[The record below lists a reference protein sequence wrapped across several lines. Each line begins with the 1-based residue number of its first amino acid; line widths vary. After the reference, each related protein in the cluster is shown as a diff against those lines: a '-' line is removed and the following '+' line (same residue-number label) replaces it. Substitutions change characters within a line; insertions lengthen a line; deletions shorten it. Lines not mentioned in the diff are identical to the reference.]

1 MANDLKVIQR
11 QIIPQ
16 AIDLGGSNAF
26 SRIQGAL
33 TELADY
39 TSGKAVEIFTEQA
52 AQKGKELALEKR
64 GIPQDLT
71 MGINAATKAY
81 NNAYH
86 EMTAGLLSVRLNE
99 LLGKNLSLKSDPKT
113 LGKNSLGDL
122 NALNNATWLGF
133 QSEIPKSM
141 QADMEYS
148 FIQGSQK
155 TLDMLGSTLS
165 KFNDDKIKAEMKI
178 VGDRAKAEYAATILT
193 GNKQQESQALS
204 EVMRW
209 INNSATLN
217 GMSDIQKQDQLRQIQ
232 DIAIDGHVHR
242 EMMEAVIKDGEPGLS
257 QYITKVVNSTPEQL
271 GITPA
276 QKQIMVES
284 ALKYN
289 TDITKQMN
297 VASTQGYNNIVLESI
312 YNPGSI
318 TSLQQLNAKIDEQA
332 QKGFPLSQNQ
342 QIQVASKVLGKN
354 KAEAK
359 RAQTNAQINESVS
372 SGDIDIVNYTNT
384 EINHYWEDILKG
396 SMDKVAQMESDGTLN
411 PGQTKLWQMEAQSA
425 VNIQRDVPALTARL
439 EARLTGPNSNN
450 VQDGIRQYSFLK
462 TNNPQA
468 LKGLSPKI
476 DAFTS
481 TILEKAQNVT
491 DPVTIERIIAEA
503 REGVLNADQDVV
515 EARINSYRAFAKK
528 SPNAVDNEIRAA
540 LGISRGIFSDF
551 AFKQP
556 IPDFQRAR
564 YNRIL
569 ETNIPLY
576 EEKDRQL
583 AFKKTNEEFNNIYK
597 KDPGFAPANMSVSNA
612 ISNLPWSK
620 TTGPMNSNQV
630 SQAISQLIDV
640 NAKFPGKTGFTIEAS
655 SKMPKFPASV
665 SEKDKLEKNFAPNG
679 HWIKFNGID
688 VRAYA
693 MSPNYSST
701 NPYAPNAYQ
710 IFIGYTGADGKS
722 PEVIRPLTSINT
734 KKLPNGK
741 EVSSMGSALIT
752 IYPPNIYIPT
762 LYKHQQNT
770 SAATGF
776 DAAAFNVVDQAN
788 PIRLRDFFA
797 GSSSEDASLANAAK
811 LLSAKNKK
819 VAKEVPSKS
828 KAIEEQ
834 FEAER
839 LVREAVEAT
848 KRKK

>member
-64 GIPQDLT
+64 GIPQELKP
-71 MGINAATKAY
+71 GINAATSAY
-81 NNAYH
+81 NNAYN

-99 LLGKNLSLKSDPKT
+99 LLGKNLSLKSDPSQ
-113 LGKNSLGDL
+113 LGPKSIGEL

-133 QSEIPKSM
+133 QSEIPKNM

-148 FIQGSQK
+148 FLQGSQK
-155 TLDMLGSTLS
+155 TLESLGGTLA
-165 KFNDDKIKAEMKI
+165 KFNKENIEKDLKI
-178 VGDRAKAEYAATILT
+178 VGDNAKANYAATILT
-193 GNKQQESQALS
+193 GDKQQESQALS

-209 INNSATLN
+209 VNNSATLN
-217 GMSDIQKQDQLRQIQ
+217 GMTDVQKQDQFRQIQ

-396 SMDKVAQMESDGTLN
+396 SMEKVAQMEQDGELA
-411 PGQTKLWQMEAQSA
+411 PGQVKGWQMEAQSA
-425 VNIQRDVPALTARL
+425 VNIQRDVPALTERI

-450 VQDGIRQYSFLK
+450 IQDGIKQYTFLK
-462 TNNPQA
+462 ENNPLA
-468 LKGLSPKI
+468 LKGLSPKT
-476 DAFTS
+476 DAFAT
-481 TILEKAQNVT
+481 TIIAKAKDVR
-491 DPVTIERIIAEA
+491 DPITIERIIAEA
-503 REGVLNADQDVV
+503 KEGVLDADAAVV
-515 EARINSYRAFAKK
+515 ESRVAGYKAFAKK
-528 SPNAVDNEIRAA
+528 HPNAVDNEIRAT
-540 LGISRGIFSDF
+540 LGISRGILSDYS
-551 AFKQP
+551 FKEP
-556 IPDFQRAR
+556 IPDVQRER
-564 YNRIL
+564 YNKIL
-569 ETNIPLY
+569 NTNIPLY
-576 EEKDRQL
+576 EDMQL
-583 AFKKTNEEFNNIYK
+583 ALKKTNEEMNNIYK
-597 KDPGFAPANMSVSNA
+597 KDPGFAPPKMTVSNS

-630 SQAISQLIDV
+630 SQAISQILDV
-640 NAKFPGKTGFTIEAS
+640 NAKFPGKTGFTLEPS
-655 SKMPKFPASV
+655 EKMPKFPDTV
-665 SEKDKLEKNFAPNG
+665 SEKDKLEKKFAPNG
-679 HWIKFNGID
+679 HWMKINGVD
-688 VRAYA
+688 RKVYL

-710 IFIGYTGADGKS
+710 VYWGDTGADGKS
-722 PEVIRPLTSINT
+722 PEAIRPLTSITT

-741 EVSSMGSALIT
+741 EVSSMGNALVT

-797 GSSSEDASLANAAK
+797 GSSSEDAALENAAK
-811 LLSAKNKK
+811 LLSTKNKK

-834 FEAER
+834 FEIER
-839 LVREAVEAT
+839 LVREAAEAT